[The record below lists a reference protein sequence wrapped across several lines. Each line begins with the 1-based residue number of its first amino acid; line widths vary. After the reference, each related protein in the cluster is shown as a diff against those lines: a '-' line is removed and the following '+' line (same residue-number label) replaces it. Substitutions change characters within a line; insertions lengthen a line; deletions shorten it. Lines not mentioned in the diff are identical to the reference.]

1 MKLIE
6 DYKKCKAS
14 RNKYRV
20 RPGIKFY
27 VDTYR
32 YRFAFIP
39 TITYVPWMYRHPN
52 VYGIIEIWW
61 LNFHIAIGKT
71 ELLSCRSC
79 IHHDDCALGGSYYN
93 DIMADTKKCPK
104 FNTGI

>member
-6 DYKKCKAS
+6 DYKLCKRS
-14 RNKYRV
+14 GNNYRV
-20 RPGIKFY
+20 RPSIDFR

-52 VYGIIEIWW
+52 TRGFIDIWW
-61 LNFHIAIGKT
+61 LNFHIAIGKF

-79 IHHDDCALGGSYYN
+79 IHRNDCTLKGSYQN
-93 DIMADTKKCPK
+93 DVMAATKKCSK